1 MWDSRVLSPRL
12 SLTRRTS
19 LGSFLI
25 PVTPEVGIIPLR
37 LTDAAIE
44 VWGNNVPCSRSPS
57 GHRAQPRLKPRPVC
71 VFPGSREPHPLLP
84 LPLSRDPEGPP
95 RVSLGGP
102 GFGLSLELQACSMDG
117 AGAQW
122 FLHFCIHRRMP
133 RVWGHPKARPLLTFY
148 YVLPGKAPL
157 RLGSEKQ
164 VTVCAVF
171 QAVFGEDVYDA
182 MLGEKS
188 RSVRATWSLIPL
200 WG

>member
-1 MWDSRVLSPRL
+1 
-12 SLTRRTS
+12 
-19 LGSFLI
+19 
-25 PVTPEVGIIPLR
+25 
-37 LTDAAIE
+37 
-44 VWGNNVPCSRSPS
+44 
-57 GHRAQPRLKPRPVC
+57 
-71 VFPGSREPHPLLP
+71 
-84 LPLSRDPEGPP
+84 
-95 RVSLGGP
+95 
-102 GFGLSLELQACSMDG
+102 
-117 AGAQW
+117 
-122 FLHFCIHRRMP
+122 MP